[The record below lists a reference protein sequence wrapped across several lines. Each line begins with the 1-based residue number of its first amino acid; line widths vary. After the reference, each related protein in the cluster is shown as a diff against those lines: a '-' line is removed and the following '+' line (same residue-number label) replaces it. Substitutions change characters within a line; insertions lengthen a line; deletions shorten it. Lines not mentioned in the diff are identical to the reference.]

1 MNTPAEPASESPVAE
16 PVRLASLDALRGFDM
31 FWILGATSIAGALE
45 KMKANEFTTLL
56 TAQLTH
62 VTWEGFRFYD
72 LIFPL
77 FLFIV
82 GVSMVFSLDK
92 ALAKGGRGAVLWRVL
107 RRSLLLFALGVF
119 ASGGLSKSW
128 PDVALGGVLH
138 RIAACYLLASLTYVL
153 IRSARGLVCAS
164 ALLLVGYWALLTFVP
179 VPDFKLDKPV
189 VDEIATRIGSRSPD
203 AISASVTARVTGSY
217 EEGRNLT
224 NHLDFRFLPGRKAQE
239 YYINEGLLSTLP
251 AVALSLFGA
260 LAALLFKNTSLTPS
274 KKMLWLIAGG
284 LVCVALGLLWSVQF
298 PMIKRIWTS
307 SFVLVAGGT
316 AACLMALFY
325 GIVDVL
331 GWRTWCRPFI
341 WIGCNPLTLYILNPI
356 VGFQSLATRLVGG
369 DVRSFLDAQ
378 VSPGFGGLVVAATGM
393 LLVVLL
399 ARFLYRRG
407 IFLRV

>member
-1 MNTPAEPASESPVAE
+1 MSLPTTAPAAESS
-16 PVRLASLDALRGFDM
+16 RLLSLDALRGFDM
-31 FWILGATSIAGALE
+31 FWILGATSIAGALQ
-45 KMKANEFTTLL
+45 KMKANDVTTLL
-56 TAQLTH
+56 TTQLTH

-82 GVSMVFSLDK
+82 GVSMVFSHDK
-92 ALAKGGRGAVLWRVL
+92 ALARGGRAEVLGRVV

-119 ASGGLSKSW
+119 ASGGLSKPW
-128 PDVALGGVLH
+128 PEVALGGVLH
-138 RIAACYLLASLTYVL
+138 RIAACYLLASLLYVFV
-153 IRSARGLVCAS
+153 RSARGLIVS
-164 ALLLVGYWALLTFVP
+164 SLVLLVGYWVLLTFVP

-189 VDEIATRIGSRSPD
+189 VDEIATRIGSDSPS

-224 NHLDFRFLPGRKAQE
+224 NHLDFRFLPGKKAQT

-260 LAALLFKNTSLTPS
+260 LAALLFKNAGITPER
-274 KKMLWLIAGG
+274 KVLWLLVGG
-284 LVCVALGLLWSVQF
+284 AACIALGLLASLQF
-298 PMIKRIWTS
+298 PLIKRIWTS

-316 AACLMALFY
+316 SACLMALFY
-325 GIVDVL
+325 GVVDVL
-331 GWRTWCRPFI
+331 GWRGWCRPFV

-356 VGFQSLATRLVGG
+356 VGFQALAARLVGG
-369 DVRSFLDAQ
+369 DVSRFFDAWIA
-378 VSPGFGGLVVAATGM
+378 PGFGGLVVAVTGM
-393 LLVVLL
+393 ALVVLL
-399 ARFLYRRG
+399 ARFLYQRG